1 MTIEQIRKRL
11 DTIHKILNFLQS
23 LAYANLFSLL
33 ISMIFY
39 SLGDELFYLLISGLI
54 LLMFPVV
61 VLIATVCGYYT
72 MWLEQKEKALSE

>member
-23 LAYANLFSLL
+23 LAYGNFFTLL

-39 SLGDELFYLLISGLI
+39 SFGDELFYLLISGLI

-61 VLIATVCGYYT
+61 VSIVTVCGYYA